1 MDEQMANVGSEVVID
16 LGMESVNDE
25 QEQQLK
31 VQTSEIEVQAKGI
44 IVNSDDTF
52 KAAADFGK
60 VIKRQTATIKEFFGP
75 MKQLAYDTHKQICD
89 REKAMLAP
97 LVAAEK
103 IVKQAMGSYQMQ
115 VEEAKR
121 KAEEEARRLM
131 REEADRKLAESL
143 KSEAN
148 GDTAGAEAALAA
160 ADMLD
165 RQSGNFT
172 IESEAAKADGVST
185 STAWEIESIDSS
197 LVPIEIGGIEL
208 RPVSEKAIKEA
219 IRVSKG
225 KVVIPGV
232 KYKEIKKIS
241 IRR

>member
-31 VQTSEIEVQAKGI
+31 VQTSEIETQAKGI
-44 IVNSDDTF
+44 IVNSDETF
-52 KAAADFGK
+52 RAAADFGK
-60 VIKRQTATIKEFFGP
+60 IIKQQTATIKEFFGP

-97 LVAAEK
+97 LVSAEK
-103 IVKQAMGSYQMQ
+103 TIKQAMGAYQML
-115 VEEAKR
+115 VEEQKR

-143 KSEAN
+143 KSEEN

-165 RQSGNFT
+165 RQSGNFS
-172 IESEAAKADGVST
+172 IESKVAKADGVST
-185 STAWEIESIDSS
+185 TTGWEIESIDSA
-197 LVPIEIGGIEL
+197 LVPIEVGGIEL
-208 RPVSEKAIKEA
+208 RPVSENAIKEA

-232 KYKEIKKIS
+232 KYKEVKKIS